1 MNNKVDEFVKNL
13 NKNSFLQD
21 IKVPVL
27 DGFNFVNNPNTV
39 FTAVNDKFYMEQFL
53 TDGIIEENFEEHLN
67 KVLED
72 TKNTMK
78 ESKLEDVDNS
88 INFLEDYKNDYFTFK
103 VYTQDAIL
111 DNKIIRQFNMFF
123 MDKDTKAFFQVS
135 LSAPPYDIKE
145 KNFVNGELTTNMTNT
160 IHGLMDNIK
169 KETK

>member
-67 KVLED
+67 KVLELI
-72 TKNTMK
+72 
-78 ESKLEDVDNS
+78 S
-88 INFLEDYKNDYFTFK
+88 
-103 VYTQDAIL
+103 
-111 DNKIIRQFNMFF
+111 
-123 MDKDTKAFFQVS
+123 
-135 LSAPPYDIKE
+135 
-145 KNFVNGELTTNMTNT
+145 
-160 IHGLMDNIK
+160 
-169 KETK
+169 